1 LIIYAAERGNI
12 MLSLTVTPRKLGNDH
27 FCYVIEPHLAPII
40 ERELRQRGFTVR
52 NRATRFGGWNA
63 WREIEAR
70 KVRHS
75 EPFSK
80 RNRDRRSER
89 KFKLGMQEACFA

>member
-1 LIIYAAERGNI
+1 MAERGNA
-12 MLSLTVTPRKLGNDH
+12 MLSLTVTPRKLGTDH

-63 WREIEAR
+63 WREIEAF
-70 KVRHS
+70 KVRHAS
-75 EPFSK
+75 GPFAK
-80 RNRDRRSER
+80 RDTSRRAAR
-89 KFKLGMQEACFA
+89 RFKLAQQEATLA